1 MDMLSQE
8 KAAAPV
14 NRIIPFSSVD
24 GPGNRTAVFLQGCSL
39 DCRYCHN
46 PETRNLCRACGQ
58 CVSVCPGGALQVQ
71 TVFGLRQTVF
81 DPGRCLDCGACQLT
95 CRYGASPR
103 VRWLTASEVWPL
115 VERQKP
121 FISGLTVSG
130 GECMLWP
137 EFLEELASLA
147 SAAGLD
153 VLLDSNGTA
162 AFQDYPRLLEA
173 ISGVML
179 DIKAVDD
186 KEHRFLTGSSNRT
199 VLRNAEFLHAVGK
212 LAEVRMV
219 IAPEL
224 FDVRANVKLLAD
236 FLVPLY
242 VKRRFRVKLI
252 AFRPQGVRSPYD
264 KLQAPGA
271 ALMRELAALLSAA
284 GIDAALG

>member
-1 MDMLSQE
+1 MDMLTQE
-8 KAAAPV
+8 TAAPV
-14 NRIIPFSSVD
+14 NRVIPFSSVD

-39 DCRYCHN
+39 NCLYCHN

-81 DPGRCLDCGACQLT
+81 DPERCIDCGACQLT

-103 VRWLTASEVWPL
+103 VRWLTAAEVWPL

-137 EFLEELASLA
+137 EFVEELASLA
-147 SAAGLD
+147 SAHGLD
-153 VLLDSNGTA
+153 VLLDSNGTVH
-162 AFQDYPRLLEA
+162 FQDYPQLLET

-179 DIKAVDD
+179 DIKAVND
-186 KEHRFLTGSSNRT
+186 KEHQRLTGSSNQT
-199 VLRNAEFLHAVGK
+199 VLRNAVFLHASGK

-219 IAPEL
+219 IVPDL
-224 FDVRANVKLLAD
+224 FDVHANVKQLAD

-271 ALMRELAALLSAA
+271 ALMRKLVDIASAQGLEA
-284 GIDAALG
+284 VSVL

>member
-1 MDMLSQE
+1 MLTQE
-8 KAAAPV
+8 IAAPV
-14 NRIIPFSSVD
+14 NRVIPFSSVD

-39 DCRYCHN
+39 NCLYCHN

-81 DPGRCLDCGACQLT
+81 APERCLDCGACQLT

-103 VRWLTASEVWPL
+103 VRWLTAAEVWPL

-153 VLLDSNGTA
+153 VLLDSNGMA
-162 AFQDYPRLLEA
+162 AFQDYPRLLKA

-186 KEHRFLTGSSNRT
+186 KEHQRLTGSSNQI
-199 VLRNAEFLHAVGK
+199 VLRNAEFLHAAGK

-236 FLVPLY
+236 FLSPLY
-242 VKRRFRVKLI
+242 EKRSFRVKLI
-252 AFRPQGVRSPYD
+252 AFRPQGVRPPYNE
-264 KLQAPGA
+264 LQAPGA
-271 ALMRELAALLSAA
+271 ALMRKLVDIASAQGLEA
-284 GIDAALG
+284 VSVL